1 MSFLSDLFGGGG
13 GQANVGTTNVTT
25 TGAIAPE
32 AKPFVEE
39 IFGEAQKQ
47 FKEDEFKLFPGP
59 RIAEFDPLQEK
70 AFTGIESLA
79 DTGLAGSPDLASSA
93 FYTQQAKDAAAKG
106 LQELTPADIER
117 LTNPFQQAVTDIEKR
132 EAIRQFEST
141 IDPQISKQAVDAGAF
156 GGSRE
161 AILRAEGRKNL
172 REQLG
177 DIQSKG
183 SLQAYN
189 EALAEFGRERQRQAA
204 GAGQYAGF
212 AQQFPAQAARELSAV
227 QAVGET
233 KQARDQRALD
243 IALSDFL
250 TEEAFPQQQLGT
262 YASLIRG
269 FPISGRS
276 TQEVQSLPSVPLSQ
290 QLMGLA
296 GTGLAAY
303 KAFGGKKT
311 GGQVGSLLRGMQS
324 GGQIQ
329 GGGLASLERHAN
341 NVIDP
346 LYAMLGPR
354 PAGRTN
360 PTGLRRWLRAK
371 ARIDSLREQRVP
383 DEQIVEI
390 VQTEISPQR
399 RELSIEELRSLPLSP
414 ENMVKEYDVLSRGD
428 VPRPEGYI
436 SQREMEDMV
445 LPKTADEYGVIRRQP
460 ERKRDGLSQFISGG
474 EARDPSKY
482 SVADP
487 IRQLQEYAK
496 MDKRM
501 EGAEEYGVIKD
512 REANL
517 ERLRRDTQRRGSAWE
532 GLGDLTFE
540 TTPSQEVPLRK
551 GDMTEYFNALA
562 AQDERRQGRQ
572 DAIKYSGTT
581 ETHPFL
587 RLQKD
592 DPVKESR
599 IFDVP
604 DRDKSKYQMGKE
616 LIQELQRGARRDSR
630 PPVDYMGPSYAV
642 EEEEET
648 VFEPH
653 GPGGAGTRIPKEMV
667 EGRAPY
673 NELFEMVKGRA
684 VSPQLD
690 EFEPA
695 GPGGGR
701 EPYDKGEIT
710 AILETINMPRGR
722 KHGLLPDELRDME
735 DFELRNLMD
744 TMGASRGWKGRKK
757 NKSRLLNPSRR
768 PINRRAAGGLISLA
782 NGNQVG
788 KELMASLQGGGRQGT
803 FEESEVIDTSSPL
816 SFIPGNAPNTASRN
830 PLDIRL
836 NKYLTGIDEQ
846 REDLKQRRIKE
857 DERLAGLA
865 EKRTALSEQQAKAD
879 KTNAWLEAAQ
889 MFADFGS
896 GKNFDPRLGFFGNA
910 MASIDLSGIKDINSD
925 KAQRVIDELA
935 TDERLVTEAIA
946 RDSIQADENNAFSLD
961 ELRVLGVLDNR
972 ELKRA
977 AVQSAASQ
985 QAWQNTLEIYKIDA
999 TAAKSTEDNERINR
1013 GLRTAAVKHMTNIS
1027 GEGWK
1032 SMVAGMA
1039 GVDEDGEYIN
1049 ETLMKDGQVQPLAQA
1064 LFPHIQNIIAMKI
1077 EEAPLG
1083 EVQDSSHNAVQH
1095 GESKFISEHVT
1106 SLEKLDPKQQEELVT
1121 KFANYMEIIGY
1132 DTAKK
1137 HMKKAYD
1144 DLKITNEDD
1153 GKKYFDKENKGVTK
1167 KYYDTLI
1174 TLFES
1179 VE

>member
-1 MSFLSDLFGGGG
+1 MSFLGNLFGGGDDSD
-13 GQANVGTTNVTT
+13 VGRTNVTT

-47 FKEDEFKLFPGP
+47 FKEDEFRLFPGP
-59 RIAEFDPLQEK
+59 RIAEFDPLQQK
-70 AFTGIESLA
+70 AFTGLESLA
-79 DTGLAGSPDLASSA
+79 DVGLASFPSIASSA
-93 FYTQQAKDAAAKG
+93 ALAGQAQAAGAEG
-106 LQELTPADIER
+106 LRQLDVSDIER
-117 LTNPFQQAVTDIEKR
+117 LSNPYQQSVIDIQKR
-132 EAIRQFEST
+132 EALRDFEGAT
-141 IDPQISKQAVDAGAF
+141 QPQVDALAVQSGSF
-156 GGSRE
+156 GGSRHGVLESE
-161 AILRAEGRKNL
+161 AYKNL
-172 REQLG
+172 QEQLG
-177 DIQSKG
+177 DIQAKG

-189 EALAEFGRERQRQAA
+189 QALAEFGRERQRQAA

-212 AQQFPAQAARELSAV
+212 AQQFPSQAAKELTAL

-233 KQARDQRALD
+233 KQTRDQRALD
-243 IALSDFL
+243 IAFSDFL
-250 TEEAFPQQQLGT
+250 TEEAFPKQQLGQ

-269 FPISGRS
+269 FPVAGRS
-276 TQEVQSLPSVPLSQ
+276 TQEVTSLPSVPLGQ

-303 KAFGGKKT
+303 QAFAAAGGRI
-311 GGQVGSLLRGMQS
+311 GSLPRGMQS
-324 GGQIQ
+324 GGQIR
-329 GGGLASLERHAN
+329 GGGLASLERHQN
-341 NVIDP
+341 NTRSDP
-346 LYAMLGPR
+346 LYARLGPR
-354 PAGRTN
+354 PAAGT
-360 PTGLRRWLRAK
+360 RRDPGGAALKKWLQAK
-371 ARIDSLREQRVP
+371 ARIDSLRSQRMP
-383 DEQIVEI
+383 DEQILQI
-390 VQTEISPQR
+390 MWGNIPAQGAADTQR
-399 RELSIEELRSLPLSP
+399 RRDLTVEELRSLSP
-414 ENMVKEYDVLSRGD
+414 ENMVEEYDVRSRVD

-436 SQREMEDMV
+436 SQREMEGMV
-445 LPKTADEYGVIRRQP
+445 LPKIADEYGVIKRPLPRDPDPYVPENQRERILNERNRELNRRRQIVMEIAKGHDPASRDYSFSEEDIQP
-460 ERKRDGLSQFISGG
+460 ERIGSG
-474 EARDPSKY
+474 
-482 SVADP
+482 
-487 IRQLQEYAK
+487 
-496 MDKRM
+496 
-501 EGAEEYGVIKD
+501 
-512 REANL
+512 
-517 ERLRRDTQRRGSAWE
+517 E
-532 GLGDLTFE
+532 GLGGLRRKPMSDEERAIITGNIIKR
-540 TTPSQEVPLRK
+540 SDEVSE
-551 GDMTEYFNALA
+551 G
-562 AQDERRQGRQ
+562 
-572 DAIKYSGTT
+572 SG
-581 ETHPFL
+581 PFT
-587 RLQKD
+587 RFKQD

-604 DRDKSKYQMGKE
+604 EGDKSKYQMGEE
-616 LIQELQRGARRDSR
+616 LMREIRRGVRPLKPRR
-630 PPVDYMGPSYAV
+630 PPVDYMGPPYKTEA
-642 EEEEET
+642 

-701 EPYDKGEIT
+701 EPYDKVAIT
-710 AILETINMPRGR
+710 GILEAINNPRGGR
-722 KHGLLPDELRDME
+722 QNLMLPKELRGME
-735 DFELRNLMD
+735 DFELRDLME
-744 TMGASRGWKGRKK
+744 TIKRNRGS
-757 NKSRLLNPSRR
+757 KSSKIKRGPRVSD
-768 PINRRAAGGLISLA
+768 PRAGSYQQGGLISLA
-782 NGNQVG
+782 NGG
-788 KELMASLQGGGRQGT
+788 KAQSDYPALT

-816 SFIPGNAPNTASRN
+816 SFIPGNAPNTARN

-865 EKRTALSEQQAKAD
+865 EKRTALSGKQEEAD
-879 KTNAWLEAAQ
+879 KTNTWLEAAR

-910 MASIDLSGIKDINSD
+910 LAAVDFSGIKDINSD

-972 ELKRA
+972 ATNRA
-977 AVQSAASQ
+977 AVQSAAAQ
-985 QAWQNTLEIYKIDA
+985 QAWENDLEVFKIKA
-999 TAAKSTEDNERINR
+999 TAAESVADKEKINR
-1013 GLRTAAVKHMTNIS
+1013 GLRTKAVKYMTNITP
-1027 GEGWK
+1027 EGWK
-1032 SMVAGMA
+1032 VMAATMA
-1039 GVDEDGEYIN
+1039 GVNEDGEYIN
-1049 ETLMKDGQVQPLAQA
+1049 ETLMDDGEVQPLAQS
-1064 LFPHIQNIIAMKI
+1064 LFPHIQNIIAMKVNGSSL
-1077 EEAPLG
+1077 E
-1083 EVQDSSHNAVQH
+1083 EVQDSNNNAVQQ
-1095 GESKFISEHVT
+1095 GEAEFVRDYVT
-1106 SLEKLDPKQQEELVT
+1106 SLKKLNPKQQEELVG

-1153 GKKYFDKENKGVTK
+1153 GKKYFDKENEDVTT